1 MRKFVWRLQ
10 KVLDVNE
17 KKQQAKQVELF
28 QVTEKLALTR
38 ANLLA
43 QKRMLRDLI
52 EKVAADNDE
61 NRFSRQQLLLKST
74 RHNDEL
80 IKKHEQEIVR
90 LEQLRKQLMEEFLK
104 LKKSTEALE
113 KLREQHKRKFIADQ
127 EKLEQKESDEH
138 TSMRFARLLAGK

>member
-38 ANLLA
+38 ANLFA

-52 EKVAADNDE
+52 EKVAADKDE
-61 NRFSRQQLLLKST
+61 NRFHRQQLLLKST
-74 RHNDEL
+74 KHNDEL

-113 KLREQHKRKFIADQ
+113 KLREQHKRKFIAEQ

-138 TSMRFARLLAGK
+138 TSMRFARLSAGK